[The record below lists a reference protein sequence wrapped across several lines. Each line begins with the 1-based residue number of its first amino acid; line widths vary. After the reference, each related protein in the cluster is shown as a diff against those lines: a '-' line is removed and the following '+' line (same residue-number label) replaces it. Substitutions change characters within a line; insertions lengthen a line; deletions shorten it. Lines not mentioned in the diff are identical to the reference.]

1 VVNTPLVLGVVYF
14 VLDADYNVYMNIQS
28 AVRLALFRGRR

>member
-1 VVNTPLVLGVVYF
+1 MVYF
-14 VLDADYNVYMNIQS
+14 VLDADYNVYMNIQP